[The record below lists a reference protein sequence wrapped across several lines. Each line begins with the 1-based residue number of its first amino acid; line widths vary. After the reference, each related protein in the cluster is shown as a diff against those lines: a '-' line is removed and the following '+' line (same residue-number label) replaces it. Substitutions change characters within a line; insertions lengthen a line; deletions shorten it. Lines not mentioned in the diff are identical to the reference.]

1 MTDPRRQCERAVRIA
16 ASEERAAH
24 RALLEGMRPGDLDW
38 DPSED
43 EAYGERPPGSR
54 GAPRAAAGRAPP
66 PAPPPARGSRGRA
79 GPPRAG
85 PLRTFAERRSR
96 DS

>member
-24 RALLEGMRPGDLDW
+24 SALLEGMRPGDLSW

-43 EAYGERPPGSR
+43 EAYRERLDR
-54 GAPRAAAGRAPP
+54 WRAASQELVDALDRLHAALHPERTELP
-66 PAPPPARGSRGRA
+66 Q
-79 GPPRAG
+79 AG